1 MELPVLRLQPGDV
14 AVNGGALKHH
24 PPDIFELRLQA
35 EPRELLP
42 LPEPLVLPD
51 IGLNFGKITT
61 CFKFGFQLTSVDPD
75 GKVVQP
81 VVLIG
86 GLDDHVVDEQGVFQ
100 LLRGHS
106 AVLVKQLPVEHGQ
119 RLLVKVAQ
127 LPLVQQALQMPRVP
141 AKPFNPD
148 VHEGGQIV
156 VHSGFIRTAPD
167 GKEEKHGKTEG
178 KVIVHKENQLLV
190 AVTMPGSFLFNPLN
204 FWIR

>member
-35 EPRELLP
+35 EPREFLSM
-42 LPEPLVLPD
+42 PEPLVLPD
-51 IGLNFGKITT
+51 IGLNFGKIRI
-61 CFKFGFQLTSVDPD
+61 CLKFGFQLTSVDPD

-127 LPLVQQALQMPRVP
+127 LPLIQQVFQMPRVP
-141 AKPFNPD
+141 AQPFNPD

-156 VHSGFIRTAPD
+156 VHSGFIRAAPD